1 MTVNSIA
8 LNRTLFIEDN
18 LPVLRGIDSK
28 SIDLIATDPPF
39 NKGVGAFS
47 GTTKAGQDVEFKDV
61 WNWDDDVQ
69 TKWLD
74 EIKEEHGNLYTVIQA
89 ANAAGGGRY
98 GRVHLLAGGSGVG
111 DAPGVEGYG

>member
-39 NKGVGAFS
+39 NKGVGAFT

-89 ANAAGGGRY
+89 ANAAGGRY